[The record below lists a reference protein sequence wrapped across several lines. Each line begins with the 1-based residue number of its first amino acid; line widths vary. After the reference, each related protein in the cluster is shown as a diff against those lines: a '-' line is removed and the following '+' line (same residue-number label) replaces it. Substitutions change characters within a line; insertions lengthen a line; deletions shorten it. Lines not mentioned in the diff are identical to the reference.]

1 MEENMER
8 KENEL
13 QAEVENEA
21 KTESAPK
28 KTESSETPSSPK
40 KPPMDKKT
48 LIAIIGGAA
57 VALVAVIIALVLIL
71 GGKDGHTCSFGEW
84 TVVADATC
92 TEAGSKERVCS
103 CGEKQTESIA
113 AKGHDWKEAS
123 CQSPKTCKVCNAT
136 EGSAAAHAYTE
147 KVTSADALKS
157 AASCTSPAVY
167 YKSCVCGKVS
177 TDANDTFTNGSTA
190 AHSYTLESSTEADCE
205 NAATETYACAC
216 GDRYTNTISE
226 ALGHDIKGSEYVE
239 TPVDGSSCEFVWV
252 YTCEECGEDVEGEHV
267 YYHSYIAA
275 ITTSPTCKDDGVK
288 TLTCTCGDVQTEKIE
303 KNSTGHKWIKGEAV
317 DGVRT
322 DSCEYCSETK
332 KVTVFEGT
340 TTDAIKPDDLK
351 DTEIELN
358 DANISLDE
366 GVVDSI
372 GDNDVTIS
380 AEKLT
385 NDDLNGLLDPDQL
398 DQVGNSPIYNF
409 TINDG
414 SSNISSFGENN
425 YVTITLPYTLQEGD
439 DVDSIAI
446 WFIADDGQLESIKA
460 TYNNGYVTFKTN
472 HFSYYTVTR
481 LTPAERC
488 ELYGH
493 NFAEQTFKGSCTQ
506 DGYILKVCV
515 RCHKS
520 EKTITSVA
528 QGHVMDTKVTE
539 PTCTTNGITVHSC
552 KNCSLSYTTTQVAT
566 GHSYESVKKEES
578 TCSKNGYETFK
589 CTKCNDEYTETL
601 PKLDHQ
607 MVNEQIVKEATC
619 VESGLKLI
627 TCVCGESVQVE
638 IPATN
643 NHIYSNGVCTQCG
656 QSSGTA
662 VKIDGIVIRV
672 NNFSFSMS
680 EKEDEDSD
688 WELIGK
694 IEKVDLTELMVYVE
708 DGELHGAAIGS
719 VDYFDQREGASR
731 TYALTAIID
740 GGFIY
745 YNIEYGKQN
754 INGKYSLEEVISDAI
769 ELDDDV
775 SSQITSFAKD
785 TLIPAI
791 ETLVDKNAEAID
803 EIVNDALN
811 ILFTTET
818 KADGTRV
825 ISLDHDKI
833 EALNENL
840 ATLSVAEV
848 IDYYFGE
855 GTVDKLYDTVI
866 DTLNTKITEIPDI
879 ISENGIDLDKL
890 LDECKDL
897 CDMLGLPISIE
908 DIKEVLYGEDYA
920 EITIG
925 MLIFG
930 SEDNSYV
937 EDVDAVVDM
946 LSEKTLYELI
956 APEHADDVKEMV
968 DQALELIS
976 GKIDLEFTVNPAG
989 QLIDIGVDVLDL
1001 TLEIGDRSAH
1011 IDASVDISFTGRID
1025 VTWAD
1030 IVNEINSG
1038 MVAPKDDMYE
1048 TKPYDEQHNMSGQM
1062 QYKGSTYYYH
1072 GQYLCSFIPN
1082 YDNILGFTSESD
1094 CGDFRAYEYTYSTIG
1109 YAVSV
1114 RQLVSDYNYTSDE
1127 ILYTLVVNES
1137 TDEIV
1142 ELEMK
1147 ENGATAIYSDGTTK
1161 ELTADDFASLQSV
1174 YKAIFG
1180 SENEKL
1186 SRTDYLYF
1194 HYNAKTGEYAK
1205 DSQHEYE
1212 AKHELKGDSCEDGV
1226 VTTYTCKNC
1235 GDSYTR
1241 TYRYHECNYE
1251 EIDLTD
1257 FGACYGTARFGSCAC
1272 GKEFGYHF
1280 DCCGN
1285 YNYNDNEY
1293 YDEEGRYVRTIAYVC
1308 LECGLRAQITTT
1320 RTDLPGSCEKPETHK
1335 VVVSVGNTLV
1345 LDKEYTSTETIHDY
1359 NVVAVL
1365 HPGATSCEDGVD
1377 IHYTCKNCGD
1387 SYSNTDVR
1395 WHQTYTI
1402 KKIELSQYGSLC
1414 GGYMAIQ
1421 GCACGYHTSYENH
1434 SMCDLN
1440 SKYCELWI
1448 DDVIS
1453 GSQFTTN
1460 GSYYYHNESYIEVCA
1475 VTHPEACPFKIRY
1488 ASYWLYNG
1496 DCTATRYRTWQF
1508 GYNEET
1514 GSYAYELTVPSET
1527 RQYHNYTVTEY
1538 DNGARYECPDCGS
1551 YYSDMS
1557 YFDSYGR
1564 QTKSETIAVN
1574 TLNVG
1579 NKYYEHITEY
1589 EYDSMG
1595 DRTSY
1600 TYRNK
1605 TIYQDGRTNERLD
1618 EYIYINGYE
1627 YDVFSYYNDGSY
1639 WYQNECTYDFSN
1651 GCNRTRVYTNSYGER
1666 DVTTENC
1673 CKNYWDTIE
1682 SPTCS
1687 QEGLEGTYCPV
1698 CQTRLETYPIEP
1710 TDHNWVE
1717 IEKGHFYC
1725 FGCGLENSNGISG
1738 NVILEDLTNQ
1748 YGNGTHYVVG
1758 YYVYDYLQ
1766 FTYYVSIILD
1776 SGEEVI
1782 LDGISFTEGDK
1793 PRAISFSMAE
1803 VENALASKGYSYDD
1817 GDVRFAFVPYGG
1829 DGSFDYA
1836 ITFTPTVNVDVI
1848 VNDVSFVEYVQKGET
1863 LSFTICPTESGYWS
1877 FTSMANMDSYADLY
1891 DQYGDCLASNDDGG
1905 YEANFK
1911 IEYYLEAGETYT
1923 ICVRWL
1929 SPDNEG
1935 RIPLLFTFIG

>member
-21 KTESAPK
+21 KTEASPK
-28 KTESSETPSSPK
+28 KTEGSETPSSPQ

-103 CGEKQTESIA
+103 CGEKQTESIP
-113 AKGHDWKEAS
+113 AKGHDWKDAN
-123 CQSPKTCKVCNAT
+123 CQTPKTCKVCYAT
-136 EGSAAAHAYTE
+136 EGSASAHAYTE
-147 KVTSADALKS
+147 QVSSAAALKS

-167 YKSCVCGKVS
+167 YKSCVCGQVS

-275 ITTSPTCKDDGVK
+275 ITTAPTCKDDGVK

-425 YVTITLPYTLQEGD
+425 YVTITLPYTLQESD

-493 NFAEQTFKGSCTQ
+493 NFAEQTFNGSCTQ

-627 TCVCGESVQVE
+627 TCVCGENVQVE
-638 IPATN
+638 IPATGK
-643 NHIYSNGVCTQCG
+643 HTYSNGVCTQCG

-785 TLIPAI
+785 TLIPAV

-803 EIVNDALN
+803 EILDKALN

-848 IDYYFGE
+848 IDHYFGE

-890 LDECKDL
+890 LDECKDI
-897 CDMLGLPISIE
+897 CDMLGVPVSIE
-908 DIKEVLYGEDYA
+908 DIKEILYGEAYA

-956 APEHADDVKEMV
+956 APEEAESVKEMV

-976 GKIDLEFTVNPAG
+976 GKIGLEFTVNPAG

-1001 TLEIGDRSAH
+1001 TLEIGDQSAH
-1011 IDASVDISFTGRID
+1011 INASVDISFTGRID

-1048 TKPYDEQHNMSGQM
+1048 TEPNVGNYNMSGEM
-1062 QYKGSTYYYH
+1062 DYKGSHYYYN
-1072 GQYLCSFIPN
+1072 GQYLYSYIAN
-1082 YDNILGFTSESD
+1082 YNNILGYTSQSD
-1094 CGDFRAYEYTYSTIG
+1094 CGDFRAYEYTYSTTG
-1109 YAVSV
+1109 FEVSI
-1114 RQLVSDYNYTSDE
+1114 RQLKADYNSNE
-1127 ILYTLVVNES
+1127 VLYTLVINES

-1147 ENGATAIYSDGTTK
+1147 ENGATATYPDGTTK
-1161 ELTADDFASLQSV
+1161 EIASDDLTLVKIYAAV
-1174 YKAIFG
+1174 FG
-1180 SENEKL
+1180 GDGNEEL
-1186 SRTDYLYF
+1186 SRSDYLYF
-1194 HYNAKTGEYAK
+1194 YYNSKTGEYAK
-1205 DSQHEYE
+1205 NSPHEYE
-1212 AKHELKGDSCEDGV
+1212 AKHELQGDSCEDGV

-1235 GDSYTR
+1235 GNSYTR

-1320 RTDLPGSCEKPETHK
+1320 RTDIAGSCEKPETHK
-1335 VVVSVGNTLV
+1335 VVISVGNTLV
-1345 LDKEYTSTETIHDY
+1345 HDKEYTSTETIHDY

-1377 IHYTCKNCGD
+1377 IYYTCKNCGD
-1387 SYSNTDVR
+1387 SYSNTDIR

-1414 GGYMAIQ
+1414 GGYVAIQ
-1421 GCACGYHTSYENH
+1421 GCACGYSTSYENH

-1453 GSQFTTN
+1453 GSQLTTN

-1538 DNGARYECPDCGS
+1538 DNGARYDCLDCGS
-1551 YYSDMS
+1551 YYSDLV

-1564 QTKSETIAVN
+1564 QAKNETIAVN

-1579 NKYYEHITEY
+1579 NKYYEYITEY
-1589 EYDSMG
+1589 EYDSKG
-1595 DRTSY
+1595 DRISY

-1605 TIYQDGRTNERLD
+1605 TIYQDGRINERLD

-1627 YDVFSYYNDGSY
+1627 YDVFSYYNDGSH
-1639 WYQNECTYDFSN
+1639 WYQNEYTYDFSN

-1666 DVTTENC
+1666 DVSTENC
-1673 CKNYWDTIE
+1673 CKYYLDTIE

-1687 QEGLEGTYCPV
+1687 QEGLKGTYCPV
-1698 CQTRLETYPIEP
+1698 CQTRRETYPIPP
-1710 TDHNWVE
+1710 TDHNWVM
-1717 IEKGHFYC
+1717 IEEGHYYC

-1848 VNDVSFVEYVQKGET
+1848 TNDVSFVEYIQKGET

-1877 FTSMANMDSYADLY
+1877 FTSMANNDSFADLY
-1891 DQYGDCLASNDDGG
+1891 DQYDNWLAFDDDNG
-1905 YEANFK
+1905 YDSNFK

-1923 ICVRWL
+1923 ICVRWV
-1929 SPDNEG
+1929 SPDREG
-1935 RIPLLFTFIG
+1935 RMPLLFTFIG

>member
-21 KTESAPK
+21 KTEAAPK
-28 KTESSETPSSPK
+28 KTEGSETPSSPK

-103 CGEKQTESIA
+103 CGEKQTESIP
-113 AKGHDWKEAS
+113 AKGHDWKDAN
-123 CQSPKTCKVCNAT
+123 CQTPKTCKVCYAT
-136 EGSAAAHAYTE
+136 EGSASAHAYTE
-147 KVTSADALKS
+147 QVSSAAALKS

-167 YKSCVCGKVS
+167 YKSCVCGKVGD
-177 TDANDTFTNGSTA
+177 TDTFTNGGTTA
-190 AHSYTLESSTEADCE
+190 HNYTLESSTKADCE
-205 NAATETYACAC
+205 NDATETYACAC

-340 TTDAIKPDDLK
+340 TTDSINPDDLK

-627 TCVCGESVQVE
+627 TCVCGENVQVE
-638 IPATN
+638 IPATGK
-643 NHIYSNGVCTQCG
+643 HTYSNGVCTQCG
-656 QSSGTA
+656 QSSNAA
-662 VKIDGIVIRV
+662 VKLDGIVIRV
-672 NNFSFSMS
+672 NNLTYSMS
-680 EKEDEDSD
+680 EKNDEDSD
-688 WELIGK
+688 WELTGK
-694 IEKVDLTELMVYVE
+694 IEKVDLTEIMIYVE

-719 VDYFDQREGASR
+719 VDYYSKWEGESE

-754 INGKYSLEEVISDAI
+754 INGKYSLEEAISDAI

-791 ETLVDKNAEAID
+791 ETLVESNSESID
-803 EIVNDALN
+803 EILDKALN

-825 ISLDHDKI
+825 ISLDNSKI
-833 EALNENL
+833 NALNENL

-848 IDYYFGE
+848 IDHYFGE

-890 LDECKDL
+890 LDECEDI
-897 CDMLGLPISIE
+897 CDMLGVPVSIE
-908 DIKEVLYGEDYA
+908 DIKEILYGEDYA

-930 SEDNSYV
+930 TEDNSY
-937 EDVDAVVDM
+937 EEQIDAVVDM
-946 LSEKTLYELI
+946 LREKTLYELI

-968 DQALELIS
+968 DQALELID
-976 GKIDLEFTVNPAG
+976 GKIGLAFTVNPAG
-989 QLIDIGVDVLDL
+989 QIVGIDVNVNEFTLDM
-1001 TLEIGDRSAH
+1001 GDESH
-1011 IDASVDISFTGRID
+1011 YIDASVEIAFTGRIN

-1030 IVNEINSG
+1030 IINEINSG
-1038 MVAPKDDMYE
+1038 MVPPHEDMLE
-1048 TKPYDEQHNMSGQM
+1048 TEPNVGNYNMSGEM
-1062 QYKGSTYYYH
+1062 DYKGSRYYYN
-1072 GQYLCSFIPN
+1072 GQHLYSYIAN
-1082 YDNILGFTSESD
+1082 YNNILGYTSQSD
-1094 CGDFRAYEYTYSTIG
+1094 CGDFRAYEYTYSTTG
-1109 YAVSV
+1109 FEVSI
-1114 RQLVSDYNYTSDE
+1114 RQLKADYNSNE
-1127 ILYTLVVNES
+1127 VLYTLVINES

-1142 ELEMK
+1142 ELQMK
-1147 ENGATAIYSDGTTK
+1147 ENGATATYPDGTTK
-1161 ELTADDFASLQSV
+1161 ELAATDLTLVKIYAAV
-1174 YKAIFG
+1174 FG
-1180 SENEKL
+1180 GDGNEKL
-1186 SRTDYLYF
+1186 SRSDYLYF
-1194 HYNAKTGEYAK
+1194 RYNTKTGEYANG
-1205 DSQHEYE
+1205 SQHKYE
-1212 AKHELKGDSCEDGV
+1212 VEHELKGDSCEDGV
-1226 VTTYTCKNC
+1226 VSTYTCKNC

-1241 TYRYHECNYE
+1241 TVHGHDYTYE
-1251 EIDLTD
+1251 RIDLTE
-1257 FGACYGTARFGSCAC
+1257 FGACDGALDIRHCPCGQFYYTDMYAC
-1272 GKEFGYHF
+1272 GYER
-1280 DCCGN
+1280 
-1285 YNYNDNEY
+1285 NDPY
-1293 YDEEGRYVRTIAYVC
+1293 YDENGNYVSVRATYCPECKLSVKIEKYSVDVPGTCKKTEYISVMVYVGDELKYNKDDTRTYVEHAYV
-1308 LECGLRAQITTT
+1308 A
-1320 RTDLPGSCEKPETHK
+1320 
-1335 VVVSVGNTLV
+1335 VGQ
-1345 LDKEYTSTETIHDY
+1345 
-1359 NVVAVL
+1359 L

-1377 IHYTCKNCGD
+1377 IVYTCKSCGD
-1387 SYSNTDVR
+1387 SYRKEGAR
-1395 WHQTYTI
+1395 WHETYTI
-1402 KKIELSQYGSLC
+1402 ERIDLSKYGSLC
-1414 GGYMAIQ
+1414 GGYAEII
-1421 GCACGYHTSYENH
+1421 GCACGYYNNFDYVTECDFGHYE
-1434 SMCDLN
+1434 CDI
-1440 SKYCELWI
+1440 WI
-1448 DDVIS
+1448 DNVIT
-1453 GSQFTTN
+1453 GNHYTTDDGWWYN
-1460 GSYYYHNESYIEVCA
+1460 YSAYLLKCA
-1475 VTHPEACPFKIRY
+1475 VTDPEACHFNIRY
-1488 ASYWLYNG
+1488 AEYWLYTGN
-1496 DCTATRYRTWQF
+1496 CTMTHYRTYQF
-1508 GYNEET
+1508 GYNEQT
-1514 GSYAYELTVPSET
+1514 GSYKFEKTVKGET
-1527 RQYHNYTVTEY
+1527 RQYHKYNEY
-1538 DNGARYECPDCGS
+1538 RTDNGVRYDCPNCGS
-1551 YYSDMS
+1551 YYSDMYYYDNNGPLTKHEIIAENYTNIGNQYLERVS
-1557 YFDSYGR
+1557 EYTYDSTG
-1564 QTKSETIAVN
+1564 SET
-1574 TLNVG
+1574 G
-1579 NKYYEHITEY
+1579 YYSYHKTIRRDGRITENR
-1589 EYDSMG
+1589 S
-1595 DRTSY
+1595 
-1600 TYRNK
+1600 
-1605 TIYQDGRTNERLD
+1605 
-1618 EYIYINGYE
+1618 EYIYINGYQYE
-1627 YDVFSYYNDGSY
+1627 TLDYYCDGSY
-1639 WYQNECTYDFSN
+1639 WYKYEYSNFDFS
-1651 GCNRTRVYTNSYGER
+1651 GTCTCTCIYTNSYGER
-1666 DVTTENC
+1666 RE
-1673 CKNYWDTIE
+1673 TIE
-1682 SPTCS
+1682 DCCHHYWFTDKYPTCS
-1687 QEGLEGTYCPV
+1687 QEGLEGTHCPV
-1698 CQTRLETYPIEP
+1698 CETMHDIYTTSPY
-1710 TDHNWVE
+1710 DHSWSYS
-1717 IEKGHFYC
+1717 GDGYYYC
-1725 FGCGLENSNGISG
+1725 WRCGLENENGSSG
-1738 NVILEDLTNQ
+1738 NIILEDLTDE

-1758 YYVYDYLQ
+1758 YYEREYLQ
-1766 FTYYVSIILD
+1766 FSNFVTFILGDGTEVELGIINCEQD
-1776 SGEEVI
+1776 EN
-1782 LDGISFTEGDK
+1782 
-1793 PRAISFSMAE
+1793 PRAIYISKAE
-1803 VENALASKGYSYDD
+1803 VESAVESKGYSLSD
-1817 GDVRFAFVPYGG
+1817 GDVRIAFVPYTSAGTL
-1829 DGSFDYA
+1829 DYA
-1836 ITFTPTVNVDVI
+1836 ITLTD
-1848 VNDVSFVEYVQKGET
+1848 K
-1863 LSFTICPTESGYWS
+1863 
-1877 FTSMANMDSYADLY
+1877 
-1891 DQYGDCLASNDDGG
+1891 
-1905 YEANFK
+1905 
-1911 IEYYLEAGETYT
+1911 
-1923 ICVRWL
+1923 
-1929 SPDNEG
+1929 
-1935 RIPLLFTFIG
+1935 